1 MRIIHLFCLACAFA
15 LSACSS
21 GAPGEAPATAAPLT
35 PPTADVRP
43 TTDDRS
49 PVEPTAAP
57 TATSTPVAAPTAAP
71 TATPTVAPE
80 PTTASV
86 TGACANRYLPVA
98 QGASWQYR
106 ISGVSSGTFTRV
118 IAALRPDGFDDEDT
132 FDAGLTRASSWA
144 CQNGDL
150 IALTPSGGTSVV
162 TADLQFDFT
171 VESNEGVTLPADP
184 QPGQTWT
191 QKVVYSGQ
199 QTVGDLTLQSRNVA
213 ETSCK
218 AAGVETVSVPA
229 GAFEALRVDCETT
242 IQINL
247 TGAPAGLPALTFE
260 SAEARWFAP
269 GVGLIKS
276 SGTTSMGA
284 TETVL
289 LSYNPPP

>member
-1 MRIIHLFCLACAFA
+1 M
-15 LSACSS
+15 
-21 GAPGEAPATAAPLT
+21 
-35 PPTADVRP
+35 
-43 TTDDRS
+43 
-49 PVEPTAAP
+49 
-57 TATSTPVAAPTAAP
+57 
-71 TATPTVAPE
+71 
-80 PTTASV
+80 
-86 TGACANRYLPVA
+86 TGACANRYLPIA

-144 CQNGDL
+144 CRNGDL
-150 IALTPSGGTSVV
+150 IALTPSGGTSVA

-199 QTVGDLTLQSRNVA
+199 QTVGDLTLQSHNVA

-218 AAGVETVSVPA
+218 AAGVETISVPA

-242 IQINL
+242 IQITL
-247 TGAPAGLPALTFE
+247 TGAPASLPALTFE

-289 LSYNPPP
+289 LAYNPPP